1 MGCCSSASKATR
13 STSPIKKTIEDT
25 KPPVAIQEIQQT
37 GQLMQRLQQVSSF
50 KCEMTGMI
58 QLHNYLAYVRETKS
72 AQKILIL
79 DISKTSSLTVAD
91 EQVITVEMLSEND
104 SPTPK
109 LPADALSNK
118 SDSRIIVNASELG
131 LFKCQ
136 LLDLY

>member
-1 MGCCSSASKATR
+1 
-13 STSPIKKTIEDT
+13 
-25 KPPVAIQEIQQT
+25 
-37 GQLMQRLQQVSSF
+37 MQRLQQVSSF

-136 LLDLY
+136 LLDDSKEAIEIRKEAKKVIANDVMPAFEKLRGKFLFIAI